1 MRGMVELNRQMKI
14 ELQEKIAEEY
24 ACIEKY
30 IKSRA
35 ANAIQQ
41 LEESYGKIADY
52 RKQLKNINQN

>member
-1 MRGMVELNRQMKI
+1 LNRGVKI

-24 ACIEKY
+24 MNIEKY

-41 LEESYGKIADY
+41 LEETYGRIADY